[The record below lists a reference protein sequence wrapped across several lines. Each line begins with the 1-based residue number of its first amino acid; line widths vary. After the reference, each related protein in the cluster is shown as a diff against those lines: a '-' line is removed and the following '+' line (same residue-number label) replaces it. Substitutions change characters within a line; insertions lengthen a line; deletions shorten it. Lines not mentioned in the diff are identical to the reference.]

1 MCCPYCLCW
10 LWRAI
15 DAFLTDVSVVL
26 CDSYSEQ
33 DVMIQPSL
41 SDEDAL
47 ARFPTHT
54 KHAVREASRVATA
67 SVVPL
72 SSRVRRAVFVLQLHS
87 VPVSEWSFRHRFSLP
102 VVVVAGPL
110 LQGLHP
116 HHPLRCPQ
124 VLMPSA
130 ARGPWCL
137 IMCSLFRCLY
147 LNLFE
152 ICSCT
157 CRRL

>member
-1 MCCPYCLCW
+1 M
-10 LWRAI
+10 
-15 DAFLTDVSVVL
+15 L

-87 VPVSEWSFRHRFSLP
+87 VPVSALVLAAYSVEWSFRHRFSLP